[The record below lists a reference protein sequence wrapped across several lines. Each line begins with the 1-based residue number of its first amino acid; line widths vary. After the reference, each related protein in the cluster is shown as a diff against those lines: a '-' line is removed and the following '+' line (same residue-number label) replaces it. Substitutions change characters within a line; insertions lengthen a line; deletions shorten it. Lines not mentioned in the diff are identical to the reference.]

1 MDNIDDYNKE
11 AQELNKQAAF
21 NIGSSAASGAAA
33 GTSIAPGIGTAIGAA
48 VGGLVGV
55 VTSSQQKKQYIED
68 QRQAFQDANASER
81 ERVEAR
87 EKRYKEQLE
96 RDKLTTQYIG
106 GRSSEKYPIQEPTSG
121 ISKKGNIKQLRPI
134 TSSVSPFKM
143 KASEAEKI
151 RKFNSISHKLPEMNA
166 GDVTL

>member
-11 AQELNKQAAF
+11 AQELNQQAAL
-21 NIGSSAASGAAA
+21 NIGMSTASGAATGA
-33 GTSIAPGIGTAIGAA
+33 SIGGPVGAA
-48 VGGLVGV
+48 VGAGVGALVGI
-55 VTSSQQKKQYIED
+55 VTSSEQKKQYIKD
-68 QRQAFQDANASER
+68 QQQAFHQANASER
-81 ERVEAR
+81 ERLEASER
-87 EKRYKEQLE
+87 RYKEQLE

-166 GDVTL
+166 GNVTL

>member
-33 GTSIAPGIGTAIGAA
+33 GASAGPVGAA
-48 VGGLVGV
+48 VGAGVGALVGV
-55 VTSSQQKKQYIED
+55 FTASQQKKQYIED

-81 ERVEAR
+81 ARVEAE

-134 TSSVSPFKM
+134 TSSVSLLKM